1 MASLVIKHFGE
12 LVGRTNLLDPRPVRT
27 NFKTAKLDLRPLLA
41 VPPVAEGRA
50 RGFVRQ
56 VRHDETKQSFD
67 QRLLVPRY
75 RAARKSGEPITIRS
89 IVTNVDLAVGGTL
102 SNAIVGD
109 NGPEGLPPDTVC
121 IELRGSAGQ
130 SCGAWLAPGVSL
142 SVEGDVNDYAG
153 KGLSGGV
160 LAVRPSRE
168 AHFAAAENVIAGNVT
183 LYGAT
188 RGQAFFSGRAGER
201 FAVRNSG
208 ASAVVEG
215 VGEHACEYMT
225 GGTVVVIGPTGQ
237 NFGAG
242 MSGGVAFVHDP
253 DGSLAARTNHQLVDL
268 DPVDAEREP
277 ELRAL
282 LFEHARR
289 TGSVVAEKL
298 LADWETVLEQFVLV
312 IPRGYKEAI
321 ARREDAMEA
330 AA

>member
-1 MASLVIKHFGE
+1 
-12 LVGRTNLLDPRPVRT
+12 
-27 NFKTAKLDLRPLLA
+27 
-41 VPPVAEGRA
+41 
-50 RGFVRQ
+50 
-56 VRHDETKQSFD
+56 
-67 QRLLVPRY
+67 
-75 RAARKSGEPITIRS
+75 
-89 IVTNVDLAVGGTL
+89 
-102 SNAIVGD
+102 
-109 NGPEGLPPDTVC
+109 
-121 IELRGSAGQ
+121 
-130 SCGAWLAPGVSL
+130 
-142 SVEGDVNDYAG
+142 
-153 KGLSGGV
+153 V